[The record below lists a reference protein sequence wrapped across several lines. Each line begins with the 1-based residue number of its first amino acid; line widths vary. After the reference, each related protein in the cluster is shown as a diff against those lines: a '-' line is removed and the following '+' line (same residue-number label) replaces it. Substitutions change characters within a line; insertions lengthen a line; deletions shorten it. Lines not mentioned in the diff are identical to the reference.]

1 MASMWM
7 VSATMRILQGDCA
20 SVELAHALGWTA
32 PPSAQVVA
40 AQLMELGRAH
50 ATVDQHT
57 TLAQQLGAAHL
68 PQHLEGSLSFN
79 SLRVGEWGVVVCA
92 CESEAAHR
100 RSPPCKARRSLTFG
114 C

>member
-68 PQHLEGSLSFN
+68 LNTCLSFN